1 MVVQQNWRVKME
13 VLDKNG
19 EKVVLKNNVGGWC
32 RYYLIKGGLTNKE
45 IVEKVRERFGSKTTV
60 ASVAWYKSELSE
72 KGILVSG
79 KKSAKAMSIADF
91 EAEDTGK

>member
-19 EKVVLKNNVGGWC
+19 DVVVLKNNVGGWC

-72 KGILVSG
+72 KGIIVSS
-79 KKSAKAMSIADF
+79 KRAAKAMSMDEF
-91 EAEDTGK
+91 EAEDADE